1 MKNKLKS
8 FFVLIFAVLLCF
20 GGMATLSACK
30 TEDDEKID
38 IVCTIFPIYDWAKEI
53 VGENNKN
60 VNLKLLIDNGTDM
73 HSYEPTFADIA
84 SISTADVFI
93 YVGGESDEK
102 LENALLNATNKNMVV
117 INLLD
122 VLGDKAKEE
131 EIKEGMEGEEDHDH
145 EDEHEEEIEYD
156 EHVWL
161 SLKNA
166 KIFVNEFAKTFA
178 DIDAD
183 NKQQYLSNA
192 TDYISNLNQLDDE
205 YTTALSTANT
215 KTLLFADRFPFRY
228 LVDDYDLNY
237 YAAFI
242 GCSAETEAKFETI
255 TFLANKIDELN
266 LKAILK
272 IETSDNSLANTVKNA
287 TISKDQTILTL
298 DSLQNTTTKS
308 KKTYLSVMTNNL
320 EILKQATH

>member
-1 MKNKLKS
+1 MKNKLKR
-8 FFVLIFAVLLCF
+8 FFVLIFAVMLCF
-20 GGMATLSACK
+20 GGMVTLSACK

-53 VGENNKN
+53 VGENNEN
-60 VNLKLLIDNGTDM
+60 INLKLLIDNGTDM

-84 SISTADVFI
+84 RISTADVFI

-102 LENALLNATNKNMVV
+102 LEKALVNATNKNMVV
-117 INLLD
+117 INLLEI
-122 VLGDKAKEE
+122 LGDKAKEE
-131 EIKEGMEGEEDHDH
+131 EIKEGMESEEEHDHD
-145 EDEHEEEIEYD
+145 EEHEFD

-192 TDYISNLNQLDDE
+192 NNYITHLNQLDDE
-205 YTTALSTANT
+205 YTTALSTATT

-237 YAAFI
+237 YAAFV

-266 LKAILK
+266 LKTILK
-272 IETSDNSLANTVKNA
+272 IETSDERLATTIKNA
-287 TISKDQTILTL
+287 TKQKDQTILTL
-298 DSLQNTTTKS
+298 DSLQSATTKS
-308 KKTYLSVMTNNL
+308 GKSYLSVMTSNL